1 MIHASITSRHWNCL
15 HKLNSC
21 FPAKPSELFLCLKL
35 AGAKSRQDLL
45 SFSLLICS
53 SVFGFFSWLFFA
65 PISVM
70 FHSVPSVFLS
80 IPAPRPREQMM
91 LQHSALSDHRPCARW
106 LTRSETALLP
116 LHWGQLSVSCLML
129 LSHDWHC
136 KSSSCWTFLKK
147 EWGFIPFVP
156 H

>member
-1 MIHASITSRHWNCL
+1 MIHALITSRHWNCL

-35 AGAKSRQDLL
+35 AGEKSRQDLFY
-45 SFSLLICS
+45 FSLLICS
-53 SVFGFFSWLFFA
+53 SVGFFWFFFA
-65 PISVM
+65 PVSLV

-80 IPAPRPREQMM
+80 IPAPNPWEQMM
-91 LQHSALSDHRPCARW
+91 LQHSALSDHHPRARR

-116 LHWGQLSVSCLML
+116 LRRGQLSVSCLML
-129 LSHDWHC
+129 LSHHWHC
-136 KSSSCWTFLKK
+136 KSSSHWTFPKK
-147 EWGFIPFVP
+147 EWGFIAFVP